1 MKKLIGL
8 AIVCGLTGGAFGQGL
23 ITLGNNATY
32 SPITTNSLTGSSG
45 LIATSAA
52 GTPLYYFGLFWGTT
66 EGDVANQL
74 IQPLAGSGSAIVVAN
89 SGLTRGTMRSSSN
102 IGIPGTSE
110 ADAVRFFQVRA
121 WSANYGIDYAAAHA
135 AVLAGQDGYYGE
147 SAIVAIPTAFGTTP
161 PSIVMR
167 STASSLTIPGF
178 VLNQVPEPS
187 TMALVGL
194 GLMGLL
200 FIRRRK

>member
-8 AIVCGLTGGAFGQGL
+8 AIACGLTGGAFGQGL
-23 ITLGNNATY
+23 ITLGNNATF
-32 SPITTNSLTGSSG
+32 SPITTNSATGVNG

-52 GTPLYYFGLFWGTT
+52 ATPLYYFGLFWGTT
-66 EGDVANQL
+66 EAQVGAML
-74 IQPLAGSGSAIVVAN
+74 TQPLAASGSAIVVAN
-89 SGLTRGTMRSSSN
+89 SGLTRGAIRSSSN

-110 ADAVRFFQVRA
+110 ADAARFFQVRA

-147 SAIVAIPTAFGTTP
+147 SAIVAIPTAFGTTQP
-161 PSIVMR
+161 AIVMR
-167 STASSLTIPGF
+167 STASSTTIPGF
-178 VLNQVPEPS
+178 VLTQVPEPS
-187 TMALVGL
+187 TLALVGL
-194 GLMGLL
+194 GLMGLI